1 MSLPMERLYD
11 MHCHLGSMANADQ
24 VADEADSLG
33 VTLLNMTVS
42 PADAAESER
51 LASHSNV
58 RLAHGLHPWWIAD
71 GSCGE
76 ADVARA
82 AIACAASRYVGEIGL
97 DFSSGRASSAPQQ
110 LEAFEWIIESCAQ
123 RPLERR
129 VLSIHAVRAA
139 SEALDTLQRFDL
151 PHSAACIFHWFS
163 GTSEELARAR
173 KMGCYF
179 SVNARML
186 ATKRGREYARQIPLG
201 KLLLETDAPRE
212 FGVQGNAT
220 ALADELSQAL
230 DTLAG
235 ARNENK
241 KLLADRIGQTSQELI
256 L

>member
-82 AIACAASRYVGEIGL
+82 AIMCAASRYVGEIGL
-97 DFSSGRASSAPQQ
+97 DFSSGRASSALQQ

-123 RPLERR
+123 RAVERR

-139 SEALDTLQRFDL
+139 SEALDVLQRFDL

-163 GTSEELARAR
+163 GTSDELARAR

-186 ATKRGREYARQIPLG
+186 ATRRGREYARQIPLD

-212 FGVQGNAT
+212 FGSTGEAVAIKK
-220 ALADELSQAL
+220 ELSTTIDVLSRLL
-230 DTLAG
+230 DIRRDGLCERLRLTS
-235 ARNENK
+235 EE
-241 KLLADRIGQTSQELI
+241 LLI
-256 L
+256 